1 MSKLLRGAF
10 FLLIVRPVL
19 TLMLGTH
26 VRGRENLP
34 VKGPAI
40 IVANHNS
47 HLDTMTIM
55 AMFPM
60 RYLPK
65 LRPVAAMDYFMRNGP
80 MAWFATNIIGI
91 IPIVRGGHAAGA
103 NPLAP
108 CEEALDRGEI
118 LIIFPEGSRGEPE
131 KLQQFKKGVAHLAKA
146 RPGTPVHP
154 LFMHGLGKA
163 LPKDIDPDRAV
174 QLRRRGGRAVHLERQ
189 HRELHGN
196 AADAHGG
203 AGRPDSTS
211 CHGTD
216 LVSPVP
222 RCGAWRK
229 RRCSS
234 SCRMCCSPL
243 SSMRFGLRRGLR
255 ACGRCCGVRVGGG
268 HRHVVC
274 GRTAIPASARHV
286 MLLVPAIGPDLLAR
300 AAREIARAG
309 RCISSPAP

>member
-1 MSKLLRGAF
+1 MSKVLRGAF
-10 FLLIVRPVL
+10 FLLFVRPVL
-19 TLMLGTH
+19 TLMLGAH
-26 VRGRENLP
+26 VRGRQNLP

-55 AMFPM
+55 TMFPM
-60 RYLPK
+60 RMLPM
-65 LRPVAAMDYFMRNGP
+65 LRPVAAMDYFMRTGL

-163 LPKDIDPDRAV
+163 LPKDSVFIVPFNCDVVAGEPFTWNDSIEGFMDTLQTRMTA
-174 QLRRRGGRAVHLERQ
+174 L
-189 HRELHGN
+189 
-196 AADAHGG
+196 AAEIH
-203 AGRPDSTS
+203 T
-211 CHGTD
+211 
-216 LVSPVP
+216 VP
-222 RCGAWRK
+222 W
-229 RRCSS
+229 
-234 SCRMCCSPL
+234 
-243 SSMRFGLRRGLR
+243 
-255 ACGRCCGVRVGGG
+255 
-268 HRHVVC
+268 
-274 GRTAIPASARHV
+274 
-286 MLLVPAIGPDLLAR
+286 D
-300 AAREIARAG
+300 
-309 RCISSPAP
+309 